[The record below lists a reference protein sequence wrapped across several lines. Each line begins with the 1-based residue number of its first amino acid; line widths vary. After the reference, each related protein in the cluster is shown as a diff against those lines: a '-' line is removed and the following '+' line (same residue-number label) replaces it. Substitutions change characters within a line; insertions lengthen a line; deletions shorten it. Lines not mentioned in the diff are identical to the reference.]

1 MKDQKHGLSFSCHP
15 SPSPPHFP
23 QFEWAG
29 CAVATL
35 RSEGACVSSAV
46 SKDGPFQ
53 ELLAHTDLAQDGL
66 DEILMFYAMKA
77 MELPPVPD
85 IIPATPSMC
94 FTNMLHACH

>member
-1 MKDQKHGLSFSCHP
+1 MDLSFSFCP
-15 SPSPPHFP
+15 SPSPSHSP

-35 RSEGACVSSAV
+35 RSESACVSSAV
-46 SKDGPFQ
+46 SRDGPFHD
-53 ELLAHTDLAQDGL
+53 LLACTDMAQDGL

-85 IIPATPSMC
+85 IRPMTPRMC
-94 FTNMLHACH
+94 FTNLLHPCH